1 MQKYMTKNF
10 KKFGLV
16 LALSLFAISSVVY
29 AGTLTPSATPAATSY
44 TLTDIYTRLT
54 TNASATLADHV
65 FTPGGSPAAS
75 LYTLTQIYDS
85 VPTIDATKVKLG
97 QSYLGVAGSLVPNGG
112 TATAAGLF
120 NGLTAHLSGDWD
132 LDTGTLDLACN
143 TATFNGTANLVATAY
158 DGTGDGTNRWCMKET
173 GDATAGQIKTGAIAW
188 VDGAEVTGSGTQ
200 TLSDASATVNAGYY
214 EATTLDVVDSDL
226 TAANILS
233 GTTIFGV
240 AGSLVPNGG
249 TATAA
254 GLFNGLTA
262 HLSGDWDLDTGTLD
276 LACNTATFN
285 GTANLVATA
294 YDGTG
299 DGTNRWCMTNSGD
312 AVAGEILSGKIAW
325 VDGTAVTGIMTA
337 GYTYGDATQAKV
349 LTTATGA
356 GTYDASNLA
365 VGTVKS
371 GTAFGVSL
379 TGDYPS
385 VTNPLSGDTGATDAS
400 ATEICN
406 GNEAWTKAGALMTG
420 SFNPT
425 AAYVATGN
433 TYCGTAGTLLAN
445 LWNGTSGA
453 FTGGSQA
460 NGGADDYNNAGAAA
474 SGRYAKGWT
483 ACNVG
488 NSYCGTS
495 DSGADAKDDS
505 TGLVWSLPCNGS
517 GCASFSDS
525 SPLTYS
531 WRSEEHTSE
540 LQSHVNLV

>member
-1 MQKYMTKNF
+1 MTKNF

-16 LALSLFAISSVVY
+16 LSLSLFAISSVVY

-143 TATFNGTANLVATAY
+143 TATFNATANLVATTY
-158 DGTGDGTNRWCMKET
+158 DGSGDG
-173 GDATAGQIKTGAIAW
+173 
-188 VDGAEVTGSGTQ
+188 S
-200 TLSDASATVNAGYY
+200 
-214 EATTLDVVDSDL
+214 
-226 TAANILS
+226 
-233 GTTIFGV
+233 
-240 AGSLVPNGG
+240 
-249 TATAA
+249 
-254 GLFNGLTA
+254 
-262 HLSGDWDLDTGTLD
+262 
-276 LACNTATFN
+276 
-285 GTANLVATA
+285 
-294 YDGTG
+294 
-299 DGTNRWCMTNSGD
+299 NRWCMTDSGD
-312 AVAGEILSGKIAW
+312 AIADNILSGKIAW
-325 VDGTAVTGIMTA
+325 VDGLVVNGTMSA
-337 GYTYGDATQAKV
+337 GYTYGDSNAALV
-349 LTTATGA
+349 LGTATGA
-356 GTYDASNLA
+356 GT
-365 VGTVKS
+365 
-371 GTAFGVSL
+371 
-379 TGDYPS
+379 
-385 VTNPLSGDTGATDAS
+385 
-400 ATEICN
+400 
-406 GNEAWTKAGALMTG
+406 AL
-420 SFNPT
+420 
-425 AAYVATGN
+425 
-433 TYCGTAGTLLAN
+433 LN

-460 NGGADDYNNAGAAA
+460 NGGADDYNNGGAVA
-474 SGRYAKGWT
+474 SGGYAKGWT
-483 ACNVG
+483 ACNAG

-495 DSGADAKDDS
+495 DSGANAKDDS

-531 WRSEEHTSE
+531 WNGTTDADNNSRTASQLCSDHSGWSLPHQKQLMQAYIDGSYGILESTSVSRTYWSASTVSSSTTNAWYIY
-540 LQSHVNLV
+540 LSRGYTTFNAKTGSNYVRCVR

>member
-16 LALSLFAISSVVY
+16 SALSLFAISSVVY

-158 DGTGDGTNRWCMKET
+158 DGSGDGTNR
-173 GDATAGQIKTGAIAW
+173 
-188 VDGAEVTGSGTQ
+188 
-200 TLSDASATVNAGYY
+200 
-214 EATTLDVVDSDL
+214 
-226 TAANILS
+226 
-233 GTTIFGV
+233 F
-240 AGSLVPNGG
+240 
-249 TATAA
+249 
-254 GLFNGLTA
+254 
-262 HLSGDWDLDTGTLD
+262 
-276 LACNTATFN
+276 
-285 GTANLVATA
+285 
-294 YDGTG
+294 
-299 DGTNRWCMTNSGD
+299 CMTNSGD

-371 GTAFGVSL
+371 GTAFGVS
-379 TGDYPS
+379 
-385 VTNPLSGDTGATDAS
+385 
-400 ATEICN
+400 
-406 GNEAWTKAGALMTG
+406 
-420 SFNPT
+420 
-425 AAYVATGN
+425 
-433 TYCGTAGTLLAN
+433 
-445 LWNGTSGA
+445 
-453 FTGGSQA
+453 
-460 NGGADDYNNAGAAA
+460 
-474 SGRYAKGWT
+474 
-483 ACNVG
+483 
-488 NSYCGTS
+488 
-495 DSGADAKDDS
+495 
-505 TGLVWSLPCNGS
+505 
-517 GCASFSDS
+517 
-525 SPLTYS
+525 
-531 WRSEEHTSE
+531 
-540 LQSHVNLV
+540 

>member
-299 DGTNRWCMTNSGD
+299 DGTNRWCMKETGD
-312 AVAGEILSGKIAW
+312 ATAGQIKTGAIAW
-325 VDGTAVTGIMTA
+325 VDGAEVTG
-337 GYTYGDATQAKV
+337 
-349 LTTATGA
+349 
-356 GTYDASNLA
+356 
-365 VGTVKS
+365 S
-371 GTAFGVSL
+371 GTQ
-379 TGDYPS
+379 T
-385 VTNPLSGDTGATDAS
+385 LSDAS
-400 ATEICN
+400 ATVN
-406 GNEAWTKAGALMTG
+406 AGYYEATTLDVVD
-420 SFNPT
+420 SDLT
-425 AAYVATGN
+425 AANILSGTTIFGVAGSLVPN
-433 TYCGTAGTLLAN
+433 GGTATAAGLFNGLTAHLSGDWDLDTGTLDL
-445 LWNGTSGA
+445 
-453 FTGGSQA
+453 
-460 NGGADDYNNAGAAA
+460 
-474 SGRYAKGWT
+474 
-483 ACNVG
+483 
-488 NSYCGTS
+488 
-495 DSGADAKDDS
+495 
-505 TGLVWSLPCNGS
+505 
-517 GCASFSDS
+517 
-525 SPLTYS
+525 
-531 WRSEEHTSE
+531 
-540 LQSHVNLV
+540 

>member
-16 LALSLFAISSVVY
+16 SALSLFAISSVVY

-97 QSYLGVAGSLVPNGG
+97 QSYL
-112 TATAAGLF
+112 
-120 NGLTAHLSGDWD
+120 
-132 LDTGTLDLACN
+132 
-143 TATFNGTANLVATAY
+143 
-158 DGTGDGTNRWCMKET
+158 
-173 GDATAGQIKTGAIAW
+173 
-188 VDGAEVTGSGTQ
+188 
-200 TLSDASATVNAGYY
+200 
-214 EATTLDVVDSDL
+214 
-226 TAANILS
+226 
-233 GTTIFGV
+233 GV

-531 WRSEEHTSE
+531 WDGTTDADNNSRTASQLCSDHSGWS
-540 LQSHVNLV
+540 LPHQKQLMQAYIDGSYGNLEASGVDRYYWSASTVSYSTTLAWRTDLSYGYTANGAKTNGSYDVRCVR